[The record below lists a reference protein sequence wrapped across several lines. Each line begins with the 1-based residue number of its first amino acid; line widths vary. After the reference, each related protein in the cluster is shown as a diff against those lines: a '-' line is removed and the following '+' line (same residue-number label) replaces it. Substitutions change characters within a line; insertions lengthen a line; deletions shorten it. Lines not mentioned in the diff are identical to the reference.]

1 MEQGFQQRAGEDA
14 LRPDSVTRGGA
25 KVAAERQPVAPG
37 TRRTAASIAATSLIL
52 SSMVVRLSGPNR
64 ITTSSGTVAPSFS
77 SSQRVMGMTGVSGAK
92 SRISW
97 IEVRIRG
104 SPIAPTVMAA
114 RHMNR
119 TTPRCL
125 TTHRPRPG
133 KIPRW
138 DSGPVAPSS

>member
-1 MEQGFQQRAGEDA
+1 
-14 LRPDSVTRGGA
+14 
-25 KVAAERQPVAPG
+25 
-37 TRRTAASIAATSLIL
+37 
-52 SSMVVRLSGPNR
+52 MVVRLSGRNR

-77 SSQRVMGMTGVSGAK
+77 SSQRVMGMTGVSGEK

-104 SPIAPTVMAA
+104 NPIAPTVMAA
-114 RHMNR
+114 RHRNR

-138 DSGPVAPSS
+138 DSGLVASSSRRRRRGAWPPGISTVHAAGSSKNCEAEPMSTPTAENTPNMRIGFRSL